1 MFFGVFFF
9 TYEIFWW
16 LLLPDIL
23 LYVNILFLPAYAD
36 HEFSAFSDKE
46 LVVGLGRGGEVVEL
60 GCSLFFLIFV

>member
-16 LLLPDIL
+16 LLLPVL

-36 HEFSAFSDKE
+36 DEFSAFSDKE

>member
-36 HEFSAFSDKE
+36 DEFSAFSDKE
-46 LVVGLGRGGEVVEL
+46 LVVRLGRGGEVVEL